1 MFIVIARV
9 LIKHS
14 KKKLEN
20 MKGDKEKEQRKRAK
34 GISKTLFSII
44 SVMTMFGLSW
54 FFGAFSIGAAA
65 EVFQWFFVIFNTTQ
79 GFMLFIFF
87 CVIGSDAR
95 EEWKNLLTC
104 NRYRQK
110 KRLTGQVSTISH
122 SRQGN
127 WSGSTLKG
135 RGRGRTDS
143 TGTGVTSYGRR
154 SETLRISAGL
164 QSISEEENEPS
175 VFDAKMP
182 LDSLEFT
189 NPVLGTSDTQ
199 NLLSIQEEDHI
210 DREKETSFVVENRYT
225 EEPKDF
231 MEEETS
237 LIFENS
243 HTEKPKQHKQLPPH
257 ALLKLRRSNY
267 STSIINYDFDDG
279 PPTEVNSSEES
290 YPLESI
296 TDTTSSQDLVFANTQ
311 NSLMS
316 TEPNTQATFLDSA
329 SLDTFASQTQDDGED
344 DLANY
349 LPYDYY
355 FDDSSQQVPL
365 SVDNEEVSLVIDW

>member
-1 MFIVIARV
+1 MFVVIARV

-14 KKKLEN
+14 KKKLQN
-20 MKGDKEKEQRKRAK
+20 MKGDKEKEQKNRAK
-34 GISKTLFSII
+34 GISKTLFSIV

-54 FFGAFSIGAAA
+54 FFGAFSIGGGAL
-65 EVFQWFFVIFNTTQ
+65 VFQWLFVIFNTTQ

-110 KRLTGQVSTISH
+110 KKLTGQVSTISS

-127 WSGSTLKG
+127 WSGTTLKE
-135 RGRGRTDS
+135 RGRRRAGS
-143 TGTGVTSYGRR
+143 GGTTMTSYGRR

-164 QSISEEENEPS
+164 QSISEEDKPD
-175 VFDAKMP
+175 VFDSEIP
-182 LDSLEFT
+182 LDSYVLT
-189 NPVLGTSDTQ
+189 NPVLETSDT
-199 NLLSIQEEDHI
+199 NKLLSIQEEDHTVK
-210 DREKETSFVVENRYT
+210 EKETSFDVENGSI
-225 EEPKDF
+225 EKPEDF

-237 LIFENS
+237 FIFENG
-243 HTEKPKQHKQLPPH
+243 HAEKPKHHSQLPPH
-257 ALLKLRRSNY
+257 AFLKLRRSKY
-267 STSIINYDFDDG
+267 STSIINYDFDDEA
-279 PPTEVNSSEES
+279 PTEVNSSEES
-290 YPLESI
+290 YPIESI
-296 TDTTSSQDLVFANTQ
+296 TDATASQDLVFANTQ
-311 NSLMS
+311 NSFMS
-316 TEPNTQATFLDSA
+316 TEPNTQATFLDST
-329 SLDTFASQTQDDGED
+329 SEGTYASQTQDDSED
-344 DLANY
+344 GLASY